1 MRSKLFY
8 LPAIILITS
17 TFQSCG
23 LFKTA
28 AERNL
33 TYRSIGSY
41 PSKTP
46 PAPPVMYPKDGKNE
60 ANLSRSLDA
69 SSVSAT
75 SIVSMAKTF
84 LGTPYASGGTSKEG
98 TDCSGLVYACFSAA
112 GIKLPR
118 TSRDMAEFGTPVEDK
133 KDIRM
138 GDLVFFD
145 SNNAG
150 KINHVGMVINVAVT
164 DANFIH
170 ASSSKGVIESALMT
184 GYWQDKHRK
193 TVRILPIDDFN
204 NPAKYNPSAAAA
216 VVTPKKEVPPKK
228 EVAPTTST
236 NVPKKETTPS
246 VKTNVPK
253 KETTPSVNTNVPK
266 KEVPV
271 TQPKTAQKPTSTN
284 ATPTTPPKKV
294 EPKESKPKTQPTKRL
309 EGKTETEK

>member
-1 MRSKLFY
+1 
-8 LPAIILITS
+8 
-17 TFQSCG
+17 
-23 LFKTA
+23 
-28 AERNL
+28 
-33 TYRSIGSY
+33 
-41 PSKTP
+41 
-46 PAPPVMYPKDGKNE
+46 MYPKDGKNE

-84 LGTPYASGGTSKEG
+84 LGTPYVSGGTSKEG

-112 GIKLPR
+112 GVKLPR

-150 KINHVGMVINVAVT
+150 KINHVGMVVNVAVT

-170 ASSSKGVIESALMT
+170 ASSSKGVIESPLMT

-216 VVTPKKEVPPKK
+216 VTTPKKEVPPKK

-246 VKTNVPK
+246 V
-253 KETTPSVNTNVPK
+253 NTNVPK

-271 TQPKTAQKPTSTN
+271 TQSKTAQKPSPTN
-284 ATPTTPPKKV
+284 ATPTTPSKKV
-294 EPKESKPKTQPTKRL
+294 EPKESKPKTQQTKRL